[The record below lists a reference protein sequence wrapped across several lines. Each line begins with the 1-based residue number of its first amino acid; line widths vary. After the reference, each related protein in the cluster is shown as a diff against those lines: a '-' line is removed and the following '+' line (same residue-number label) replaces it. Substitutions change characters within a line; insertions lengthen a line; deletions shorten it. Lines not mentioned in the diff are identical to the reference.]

1 MNNHPGYSDKAST
14 ETILSLL
21 NRDDVTIY
29 ESHESENDYGE
40 FLFITYKLGDAW
52 WTSFGLGY
60 NWNRERT
67 VLGWESYTT
76 SNWRKIT
83 KPLNKETVIAQIVTR
98 HEEKQADFMAE
109 QSKPQSRHGILYS
122 MLADLTDEDGAMAEM
137 QDLNVDEFFG
147 DLE

>member
-1 MNNHPGYSDKAST
+1 MNNHPGYYDKAST

-40 FLFITYKLGDAW
+40 FLFVTYTVGDAW

-76 SNWRKIT
+76 SEYNRKT
-83 KPLNKETVIAQIVTR
+83 ALNKAVVLAEIVAR

-122 MLADLTDEDGAMAEM
+122 MIADLTDEDGAMAEM

-147 DLE
+147 DME